1 MSLRGVRQLKEL
13 VIRYS
18 DWDGSSRGVRA
29 WMQKNLIPFAAS
41 NPDLTITALKKRNR
55 HPCITGTYV
64 NGNKK
69 AIGIKNLDEDG
80 VQQQINH
87 LRNQVGRKVSAT
99 YGELRCMGGRACASP
114 MCLLVTHLLLCACFV
129 LRSYIDARGIQAQR
143 SEQVPKHPRRMARAD
158 GSHRF
163 ERASLAQIDDLKSI

>member
-87 LRNQVGRKVSAT
+87 LRNQVGRKMPEGYKHSVVSKFPSIQ
-99 YGELRCMGGRACASP
+99 GEWHERMDLIGLS
-114 MCLLVTHLLLCACFV
+114 V
-129 LRSYIDARGIQAQR
+129 
-143 SEQVPKHPRRMARAD
+143 QV
-158 GSHRF
+158 SH
-163 ERASLAQIDDLKSI
+163 K